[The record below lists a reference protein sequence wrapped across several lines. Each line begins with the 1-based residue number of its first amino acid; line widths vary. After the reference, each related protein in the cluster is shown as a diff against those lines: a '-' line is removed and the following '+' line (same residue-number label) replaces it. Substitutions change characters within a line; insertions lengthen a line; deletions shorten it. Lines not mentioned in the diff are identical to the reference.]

1 MLVDHATPLREP
13 ELATFENPLQ
23 AAQTLAHDLVG
34 RLSSALQSRGQATLA
49 VSGGRSPGLLFDELA
64 RSRLDWSRVTVT
76 LVDERWVPATA
87 DDSNERLVRDRL
99 LTRHAASAVFVPLK
113 TRSDHPAEAQAER
126 SRTLRALL
134 DGADAVVLGMG
145 DDGHIA
151 SLFPKAEGLAA
162 ALDPQAAPALVALDP
177 PVAPHAR
184 LGMNLAALLA
194 ARHVALLVQGSHKA
208 ALLSREA
215 RVARAATPLPI
226 DHLLTHRTAALRMY
240 WSP

>member
-1 MLVDHATPLREP
+1 MPTVTDLPLHEP
-13 ELATFENPLQ
+13 ALATFENPLQ

-34 RLSSALQSRGQATLA
+34 QLSAALQARGHATLA

-76 LVDERWVPATA
+76 LVDERWVEPSA

-99 LTRHAASAVFVPLK
+99 LTRHAASANFVPLK
-113 TRSDHPAEAQAER
+113 TRADHPAEAQAER

-151 SLFPKAEGLAA
+151 SLFPRAAGLEA
-162 ALDPQAAPALVALDP
+162 ALDPLAVPAVVAIDP
-177 PVAPHAR
+177 PVAPHPR
-184 LGMNLAALLA
+184 LGMNLAALVA
-194 ARHVALLVQGSHKA
+194 ARHVVLLVQGSHKA
-208 ALLSREA
+208 ALLSTEA
-215 RVARAATPLPI
+215 RATRVAAPLPI
-226 DHLLTHRTAALRMY
+226 DHLLVHRTGPLRMY